1 MYIRPTGI
9 ATYGALGV
17 GTAKA
22 AKVFT
27 ITCPVGPYYP
37 EGFAPVSL
45 LAESQFVRAWP
56 GGAGANKLGSY
67 VPYLCPWGTR
77 SRQSG
82 GCDHRCAGTQFHTM
96 VPVTL
101 ASR

>member
-1 MYIRPTGI
+1 MYVRPTGI

-17 GTAKA
+17 GTAKS

-45 LAESQFVRAWP
+45 LAETKFVRAWP
-56 GGAGANKLGSY
+56 GGVGNSKLGSY
-67 VPYLCPWGTR
+67 VL
-77 SRQSG
+77 
-82 GCDHRCAGTQFHTM
+82 D
-96 VPVTL
+96 
-101 ASR
+101 